1 MNTSTQ
7 VPDILKEKS
16 NRLFFLKA
24 ILLGIQYG
32 ESDKAS
38 FHKKTIQ
45 SEIDKLENPS
55 LSSSIQSNIHQP
67 HIPQEKTEFTIKK
80 YEDIL
85 HILDVRRVNILSQ
98 ITNLSSTSYSKML
111 TFQQNQANQQRMN
124 QLKMQFM
131 VTNKEIEKFTLLL
144 QSVKKLNKTPQISSQ
159 ESILKKNTHSPSSN
173 QRVSFAPLP
182 TPKNL
187 QQQSMQEFVE
197 EIDPNIEDIYDNPL
211 TSNKPQVEEEN
222 KSSDDFIRELQKTF
236 GSLSSLL
243 MN

>member
-1 MNTSTQ
+1 MNSSTQ

-32 ESDKAS
+32 ESDKAI

-55 LSSSIQSNIHQP
+55 LSSSISNGLNQP
-67 HIPQEKTEFTIKK
+67 FIPQEKTEYTIKK

-85 HILDVRRVNILSQ
+85 HILDVRRVNLLSQ
-98 ITNLSSTSYSKML
+98 ISNLSSTSYSKML
-111 TFQQNQANQQRMN
+111 SFQQNQANQLKMN
-124 QLKMQFM
+124 QLKIQFM

-144 QSVKKLNKTPQISSQ
+144 QSVKKLNKIPQISSQ
-159 ESILKKNTHSPSSN
+159 EPILNKNISQTTSPQKVHFAHLPSS
-173 QRVSFAPLP
+173 
-182 TPKNL
+182 TKNL
-187 QQQSMQEFVE
+187 QQQSMQEYLKE
-197 EIDPNIEDIYDNPL
+197 SDEIYNNPPPPPQEDD
-211 TSNKPQVEEEN
+211 TH
-222 KSSDDFIRELQKTF
+222 SDDFIRELQKTF

>member
-1 MNTSTQ
+1 MNSSTQ

-32 ESDKAS
+32 ESDKSS

-55 LSSSIQSNIHQP
+55 LSSSIQSGLHQP
-67 HIPQEKTEFTIKK
+67 QIPQEKTEFTIKK

-111 TFQQNQANQQRMN
+111 SFQQNQANQQRMN

-182 TPKNL
+182 PQTSSPKNL
-187 QQQSMQEFVE
+187 QQQSMQEYVE
-197 EIDPNIEDIYDNPL
+197 EIDPTFEEIYDNP
-211 TSNKPQVEEEN
+211 KPQEEEN

>member
-1 MNTSTQ
+1 MNSSNQ

-32 ESDKAS
+32 ESDKAT

-55 LSSSIQSNIHQP
+55 LSSSISNGLNQP
-67 HIPQEKTEFTIKK
+67 FIPQEKTEFTIKK

-85 HILDVRRVNILSQ
+85 HILDVRRVNLLSQ
-98 ITNLSSTSYSKML
+98 ISNLSSTSYSKML
-111 TFQQNQANQQRMN
+111 SFQQNQANQLKMN

-144 QSVKKLNKTPQISSQ
+144 QSVKKLNKTQQISSQ
-159 ESILKKNTHSPSSN
+159 EPILKKNQSQTSSP
-173 QRVSFAPLP
+173 QKVHFAPLP
-182 TPKNL
+182 PSTKNL
-187 QQQSMQEFVE
+187 QQQSMQEYIKESDNTFE
-197 EIDPNIEDIYDNPL
+197 EIYNNPPPPQLQEDEKN
-211 TSNKPQVEEEN
+211 
-222 KSSDDFIRELQKTF
+222 SDDFIRELQKTF

>member
-1 MNTSTQ
+1 MNPSNQ

-32 ESDKAS
+32 ESEKAS

-55 LSSSIQSNIHQP
+55 LSGGLNQP
-67 HIPQEKTEFTIKK
+67 FIPQEKTEYTIKK

-85 HILDVRRVNILSQ
+85 HILDVRRVNLLSQ
-98 ITNLSSTSYSKML
+98 ISNLSSNSYSKML
-111 TFQQNQANQQRMN
+111 SFQQNQVNQQKMN

-144 QSVKKLNKTPQISSQ
+144 QSVKKLNKTQQISSQ
-159 ESILKKNTHSPSSN
+159 EPIFKKNQSQTPSP
-173 QRVSFAPLP
+173 QKVQFAPLP
-182 TPKNL
+182 PSTKNL
-187 QQQSMQEFVE
+187 QQQSMQEYIKENDDSFEEIYHNPPPVE
-197 EIDPNIEDIYDNPL
+197 EDKN
-211 TSNKPQVEEEN
+211 
-222 KSSDDFIRELQKTF
+222 SDDFIRELQKTF

>member
-1 MNTSTQ
+1 MNSSTQ

-32 ESDKAS
+32 ESDKSS

-55 LSSSIQSNIHQP
+55 LSSSIQSGLHQP
-67 HIPQEKTEFTIKK
+67 QIPQEKTEFTIKK

-111 TFQQNQANQQRMN
+111 TFQQNQVNQQRMN

-159 ESILKKNTHSPSSN
+159 ESILKKNAHSPSSN

-182 TPKNL
+182 TSKNL
-187 QQQSMQEFVE
+187 QQQSMQEYVE
-197 EIDPNIEDIYDNPL
+197 EIEEIYENPK
-211 TSNKPQVEEEN
+211 TEEEDTKN
-222 KSSDDFIRELQKTF
+222 SDDFIRELQKTF

>member
-1 MNTSTQ
+1 MNTPQ

-32 ESDKAS
+32 ESEKS
-38 FHKKTIQ
+38 LFHKKTIQ

-55 LSSSIQSNIHQP
+55 LSSSFQP
-67 HIPQEKTEFTIKK
+67 GVNQPQIPQEKTEFTIKK

-111 TFQQNQANQQRMN
+111 SFQQNQANQQKMN

-187 QQQSMQEFVE
+187 QQQSMQEYVE
-197 EIDPNIEDIYDNPL
+197 EVDSTFEEIYDNP
-211 TSNKPQVEEEN
+211 KPQEEEN

>member
-32 ESDKAS
+32 ESDKAL

-55 LSSSIQSNIHQP
+55 LSSSIQPGIHQP
-67 HIPQEKTEFTIKK
+67 QIPQEKTEYTIKK

-111 TFQQNQANQQRMN
+111 TFQQNQVNQQRMN

-159 ESILKKNTHSPSSN
+159 ESILKKNAHSPSSN

-182 TPKNL
+182 TSKNL
-187 QQQSMQEFVE
+187 QQQSMQEYVE
-197 EIDPNIEDIYDNPL
+197 EIEEIYENPK
-211 TSNKPQVEEEN
+211 TEEEDTKN
-222 KSSDDFIRELQKTF
+222 SDDFIRELQKTF